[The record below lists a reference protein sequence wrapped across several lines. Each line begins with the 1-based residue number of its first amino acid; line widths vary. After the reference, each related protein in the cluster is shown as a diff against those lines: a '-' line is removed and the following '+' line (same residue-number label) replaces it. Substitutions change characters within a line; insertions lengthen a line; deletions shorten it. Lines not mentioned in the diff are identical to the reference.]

1 MLKSLFFNE
10 KYGGLTRCDIQHQID
25 LIPGFS
31 LPNQAATRM
40 SPSEHEELS
49 RRVSERIKKGLV
61 RERVPNLVLCHPS
74 LRSRSKHDSRSRKIL
89 YIVYVDRGTG

>member
-1 MLKSLFFNE
+1 MSQPIPGDSSFLMK
-10 KYGGLTRCDIQHQID
+10 KYGLLTRCDIQHQID

-49 RRVSERIKKGLV
+49 RQVSERIKKGLV
-61 RERVPNLVLCHPS
+61 RERVPNLVLCLLS
-74 LRSRSKHDSRSRKIL
+74 
-89 YIVYVDRGTG
+89 